1 MKPSVVKVVGQRLNA
16 AYSAMVGQAANRL
29 QSSECFTSHRRML
42 ILAFTRTRSVL
53 TAASALGTSRR
64 DDGSS
69 ETTAHI
75 NDSHL
80 SVHAPSC
87 MERLVNGMRSCR
99 PGELFP
105 LCRIV
110 KSNSVAPLPQ
120 AEANCSRRV
129 EASGGRHGAANKLLL
144 LYAGLKLGG
153 GCMDSLIDL
162 VDTSVRASTMD
173 SIPRM
178 GDPLRQLVLTLDI
191 SVMARCRCD
200 DHSDKDSSL
209 EVRRPAPVT
218 AASNH
223 RTDESSGGGGRRRSG
238 GGGGESEKKR
248 YQAISPVGRCRACEE
263 SSGHRR
269 RCLEVIQ
276 LRDLFLVVASETDA
290 APSPFEGYSSLLLR
304 DLLLL
309 IDSYLASLG
318 EERLQLHMEIIATG
332 TSTKFV

>member
-16 AYSAMVGQAANRL
+16 AYSTMVGQAANRL

-64 DDGSS
+64 DDDSS

-80 SVHAPSC
+80 SVRAPSC
-87 MERLVNGMRSCR
+87 MGRLVNGMRSCR

-110 KSNSVAPLPQ
+110 KSNSVAPLPHTGM
-120 AEANCSRRV
+120 EANCSRRV
-129 EASGGRHGAANKLLL
+129 EASGGRRGAANKLLL

-218 AASNH
+218 AAS
-223 RTDESSGGGGRRRSG
+223 GRRSG

-248 YQAISPVGRCRACEE
+248 YQAISPVGRCRACGE
-263 SSGHRR
+263 SSGHR

-276 LRDLFLVVASETDA
+276 LRDLFLVVASESDA

-309 IDSYLASLG
+309 IDSYLASFG
-318 EERLQLHMEIIATG
+318 EERLQLHMEIIATR